1 MGVREEGR
9 ERRTCNE
16 LPPLCS
22 VPLPAPHRPHL
33 YYNAT
38 CKHNT
43 LNTFGDLQYKK
54 GSEYRNRLTL
64 IVRCI
69 TR

>member
-16 LPPLCS
+16 LPPLC
-22 VPLPAPHRPHL
+22 PLPAPHRPHMH
-33 YYNAT
+33 YNAT
-38 CKHNT
+38 CKH
-43 LNTFGDLQYKK
+43 NTFGDLQYKK
-54 GSEYRNRLTL
+54 GSEYRKRLIL